1 MFWSKWIP
9 TIALLAPTAKQS
21 ELLGILSAL
30 AAEQVQLVPPVQSL
44 IEKAAKYQETHIDR
58 LKSAAFFAFVT
69 GMFRT

>member
-1 MFWSKWIP
+1 MFKKGVSNNNMNSFHLKTSP
-9 TIALLAPTAKQS
+9 FFGLNGFP
-21 ELLGILSAL
+21 
-30 AAEQVQLVPPVQSL
+30 QVQLVPPVQSL